1 LFGLSG
7 DVCHV
12 SAGGN
17 ATREG
22 PRDVSSVD
30 ANAKPKTERSQSIN
44 TLTSVGVVVVDDG
57 PQDLENFF
65 DLVVSQ
71 PKVTRLGADIVN
83 SAAHG
88 SEPTWLSPSD
98 IQLLETGNPLN
109 DKYHSDIA
117 LDSSQIF

>member
-1 LFGLSG
+1 MLNPKL
-7 DVCHV
+7 
-12 SAGGN
+12 N
-17 ATREG
+17 AH
-22 PRDVSSVD
+22 
-30 ANAKPKTERSQSIN
+30 SQ
-44 TLTSVGVVVVDDG
+44 LTHSLPWGVVVVDDG

-98 IQLLETGNPLN
+98 IQLLEIGNPLN